1 MKIAAIS
8 IVSKVA
14 TIPGTIHK
22 IIPNTIPVIPNVT
35 NLFVRLVSLCNVFF
49 KASPSINLAI
59 PEQKIH
65 RANKFG
71 IKVALLTSSALNNQI
86 AKITVITP
94 FSKYQS
100 SLLFELKY
108 PTISEIPANNITIEN
123 NTLKVI
129 IFPTGFTNIY
139 IPRTKKIIPTINEK
153 YLVLFIISSPHL
165 NNMLFIIA

>member
-22 IIPNTIPVIPNVT
+22 IIPNTIPVVPNVT
-35 NLFVRLVSLCNVFF
+35 NLFVKLVSLCNVFF

-86 AKITVITP
+86 AKITVIHHLV
-94 FSKYQS
+94 S
-100 SLLFELKY
+100 
-108 PTISEIPANNITIEN
+108 
-123 NTLKVI
+123 
-129 IFPTGFTNIY
+129 
-139 IPRTKKIIPTINEK
+139 TK
-153 YLVLFIISSPHL
+153 VLFYLS
-165 NNMLFIIA
+165 